1 MNSRRLVPSQ
11 GGQQLATVES
21 GTGLERAKVIPLSLV
36 ALGVVFGD
44 IGTSPLYAF
53 KECLRY
59 GTSLGEIYGTVSL
72 ILWSLILLVSIK
84 YVGIVL
90 RADNDG
96 EGGILAL
103 LALAFPE
110 KNRKS
115 GINAAVVMTAFG
127 IFGAALLYGDG
138 VITPAIS
145 VLSAVEGLETVSP
158 LLQKIVVPL
167 TICILVA
174 LFSIQRFG
182 TSAVGRLFGKVMF
195 LWFLTI
201 GAMGLVHVW
210 HQPAILAALNP
221 FLGLGYLFSHGLRS
235 TLVLGSVF
243 LAVTGGEALYADM
256 GHFGR
261 TPIQLSWNFFVFPS
275 LALNYLGQGALVLS
289 SPEAAA
295 NPFFRL
301 APPWLLG
308 LLVVLATAATVIASQ
323 ALISGAYSLTMQ
335 AVQLGYLPRIQI
347 LHTSDAESGQIY
359 IPRVNILLAI
369 VCVTLV
375 CTFRSSSALAS
386 AYGVAV
392 TLTMLTTTTLF
403 FFVATRVWHW
413 NFASTVALCTLFGAV
428 EASFFASNVLKIQ
441 HGGWLPIAIGGI
453 LFYAMTTWKIGRE
466 QIRRRLQSTMQFDQ
480 FVASIDLSGLLS
492 DELKPHC
499 VRGTA
504 VFLASSAVGTP
515 IALLNNLK
523 HNRVIHERNILLTF
537 VTERVPYWAA
547 DGKPRLEITEINDR
561 FFRVIAHF
569 GFMEIPTIEKVT
581 EAAKAQ
587 NFDLRPHKT
596 TFFLGRET
604 LVQAKVNTLGT
615 LRRAIFCF
623 MSRNAENAANFFQL
637 PNDRIVEI
645 GFPVEL

>member
-1 MNSRRLVPSQ
+1 MKSRGASEGSRVL
-11 GGQQLATVES
+11 
-21 GTGLERAKVIPLSLV
+21 PLSLV

-59 GTSLGEIYGTVSL
+59 GATPADIYGFVSL

-110 KNRKS
+110 KDRKP
-115 GINAAVVMTAFG
+115 GLNGAAIMTVLG
-127 IFGAALLYGDG
+127 VFGAALLYGDG

-158 LLQKIVVPL
+158 VFDKVIVPV

-174 LFSIQRFG
+174 LFAIQRFG
-182 TSAVGRLFGKVMF
+182 TGAVGGMFGRVML
-195 LWFLTI
+195 LWFISL
-201 GAMGLVHVW
+201 GAMGLVHVLQ
-210 HQPAILAALNP
+210 QPAILAAFNP
-221 FLGLGYLFSHGLRS
+221 SIGLGYLLTHGLNS

-261 TPIQLSWNFFVFPS
+261 GPIQLAWNFFVFPS
-275 LALNYLGQGALVLS
+275 LALNYLGQGAIVLS
-289 SPEAAA
+289 SPSATS
-295 NPFFRL
+295 NPFFRM
-301 APPWLLG
+301 APTWALG
-308 LLVVLATAATVIASQ
+308 LLVLLAMMATVIASQ

-335 AVQLGYLPRIQI
+335 AIQMGYLPRIQI
-347 LHTSDAESGQIY
+347 MHTSDEESGQIY
-359 IPRVNILLAI
+359 IPRVNFLLAG
-369 VCVTLV
+369 VCIALV
-375 CTFRSSSALAS
+375 VAFRSSSALAS
-386 AYGVAV
+386 AYGIAV
-392 TLTMLTTTTLF
+392 TLTMLTTTALF
-403 FFVATRVWHW
+403 FCVASYVWRW
-413 NFASTVALCTLFGAV
+413 SIVPTIALCGILAV
-428 EASFFASNVLKIQ
+428 VETSFFFSNVLKII

-453 LFYAMTTWKIGRE
+453 LFYGMTTWKIGRE
-466 QIRRRLQSTMQFDQ
+466 HIRNRLRSTMQFDQ
-480 FVASIDLSGLLS
+480 FVASIELSGLLA
-492 DELKPHC
+492 DEHKPRC

-504 VFLASSAVGTP
+504 VFLASSPIGTP

-537 VTERVPYWAA
+537 VTERVPYWA
-547 DGKPRLEITEINDR
+547 DGKPRLEIGMISDR
-561 FFRVIAHF
+561 FYRVVAHF
-569 GFMEIPTIEKVT
+569 GFMEIPTIDRIA
-581 EAAKAQ
+581 EAATVQ
-587 NFDLRPHKT
+587 RFDLRPERT

-604 LVQAKVNTLGT
+604 LVQSKGKALSR
-615 LRRAIFCF
+615 LRRAVFRL
-623 MSRNAENAANFFQL
+623 MSRNAENAADFFQL
-637 PNDRIVEI
+637 PSDRIVEI

>member
-1 MNSRRLVPSQ
+1 MMRRDYVSLRTRNQ
-11 GGQQLATVES
+11 FEGGKAQRVS
-21 GTGLERAKVIPLSLV
+21 DKAKVVPLSLV

-53 KECLRY
+53 KECLRQ
-59 GTSLGEIYGTVSL
+59 GTTPADIYGTVSL
-72 ILWSLILLVSIK
+72 IIWSLIVLVSIK

-90 RADNDG
+90 QADNNG

-110 KNRKS
+110 AARKE
-115 GINAAVVMTAFG
+115 GMNAATIMTALG
-127 IFGAALLYGDG
+127 VFGAALLYGDG

-145 VLSAVEGLETVSP
+145 VLSAVEGLEAASP
-158 LLQKIVVPL
+158 LLDRMVVPV

-182 TSAVGRLFGKVMF
+182 TAAVGGTFGKIMF
-195 LWFLTI
+195 LWFLLL
-201 GAMGLVHVW
+201 GATGLVHVW
-210 HQPAILAALNP
+210 RQPAILAALNP
-221 FLGLGYLFSHGLRS
+221 AVGLRYLFAHGLKS
-235 TLVLGSVF
+235 TVVLGSVF

-261 TPIQLSWNFFVFPS
+261 APIRLSWNFFVFPS

-289 SPEAAA
+289 RPSAAA
-295 NPFFRL
+295 NPFFQL
-301 APPWLLG
+301 APHWALWG
-308 LLVVLATAATVIASQ
+308 LVILATAATVIASQ

-335 AVQLGYLPRIQI
+335 AIQMGYLPRIQVK
-347 LHTSDAESGQIY
+347 HTSDEESGQIY

-369 VCVTLV
+369 VCIVLV
-375 CTFRSSSALAS
+375 VAFRSSSALAS

-392 TLTMLTTTTLF
+392 TLTMLTTTGLF
-403 FFVATRVWHW
+403 FWVASRVWRW
-413 NFASTVALCTLFGAV
+413 NIVIAVVVCAVFGGV
-428 EASFFASNVLKIQ
+428 EASFFSSNILKVA
-441 HGGWLPIAIGGI
+441 HGGWLPIAIGSI
-453 LFYAMTTWKIGRE
+453 VFYGMTTWKVGRE
-466 QIRRRLQSTMQFDQ
+466 QIRKRLQSTMQFDQ
-480 FVASIDLSGLLS
+480 FVASIELSGLLA
-492 DELKPHC
+492 DELSPHR

-504 VFLASSAVGTP
+504 VFLASSPVGTP

-537 VTERVPYWAA
+537 LTERVPYWVE
-547 DGKPRLEITEINDR
+547 KPRLEITAISER

-569 GFMEIPTIEKVT
+569 GFMEIPSIDKVA
-581 EAAKAQ
+581 EAARAQ
-587 NFDLRPHKT
+587 NLELRPEKT

-604 LVQAKVNTLGT
+604 LVPSKAKGLSR
-615 LRRAIFCF
+615 LRRALFRF
-623 MSRNAENAANFFQL
+623 MSRNAENAADFFQL
-637 PNDRIVEI
+637 PSNRTVEI

>member
-1 MNSRRLVPSQ
+1 MMPRYLVPSAARKRFAFAKRR
-11 GGQQLATVES
+11 GAS
-21 GTGLERAKVIPLSLV
+21 ERARVIPLSLV

-53 KECLRY
+53 KECLRHGTTPADVY
-59 GTSLGEIYGTVSL
+59 GAVSL

-110 KNRKS
+110 KGRKD
-115 GINAAVVMTAFG
+115 GVNAATIMTALG
-127 IFGAALLYGDG
+127 VFGAALLYGDG

-145 VLSAVEGLETVSP
+145 VLSAVEGLNTVSP
-158 LLQKIVVPL
+158 VLDKVVVPL
-167 TICILVA
+167 TIVILVA

-182 TSAVGRLFGKVMF
+182 TGAVGGLFGKVM
-195 LWFLTI
+195 LVWFLLL
-201 GAMGLVHVW
+201 GATGFVHIW
-210 HQPAILAALNP
+210 RQPAILAALNP
-221 FLGLGYLFSHGLRS
+221 FVGLQYLITHGLKS
-235 TLVLGSVF
+235 IAVLGSVF

-261 TPIQLSWNFFVFPS
+261 VPIQLSWNFFVFPA

-289 SPEAAA
+289 SPDAAA

-301 APPWLLG
+301 APHWALG
-308 LLVVLATAATVIASQ
+308 LFVILATAATVIASQ

-335 AVQLGYLPRIQI
+335 AVQMGYLPRIQVR
-347 LHTSDAESGQIY
+347 HTSDKESGQIY
-359 IPRVNILLAI
+359 IPRVNVLLAI

-375 CTFRSSSALAS
+375 VAFGASSALAS
-386 AYGVAV
+386 AYGIAV
-392 TLTMLTTTTLF
+392 TLTMLTTTALF
-403 FFVATRVWHW
+403 FWMASRVWRW
-413 NFASTVALCTLFGAV
+413 SLAFTIPLCILLGVV
-428 EASFFASNVLKIQ
+428 EVSFFASNVLKFA

-453 LFYAMTTWKIGRE
+453 LFYGMTTWKIGRE
-466 QIRRRLQSTMQFDQ
+466 QIRKRLQSTMQFDQ
-480 FVASIDLSGLLS
+480 FVASIELSGLLADQLS
-492 DELKPHC
+492 PHR

-504 VFLASSAVGTP
+504 VFLASSPAGTP

-537 VTERVPYWAA
+537 LTERVPYLA
-547 DGKPRLEITEINDR
+547 DGNPRLEITAIGDR
-561 FFRVIAHF
+561 FFRVVAHF
-569 GFMEIPTIEKVT
+569 GYMEIPTIDKIA
-581 EAAKAQ
+581 EAARTQ
-587 NFDLRPHKT
+587 DFDLRPDRT

-604 LVQAKVNTLGT
+604 LVPSKSRGLSK
-615 LRRAIFCF
+615 LRRAVFRL
-623 MSRNAENAANFFQL
+623 MSRNAENAADFFQL
-637 PNDRIVEI
+637 PSDRTVEI